1 MTVSVDNVLLLFSKF
16 VVVVVVVSFL
26 FLFFPNY

>member
-1 MTVSVDNVLLLFSKF
+1 VTVSVDNVLLLFSKF